1 MTAWSVHG
9 SSSHQAMSRRVKHME
24 LGLGNGRDLGNGSK
38 NHRTTES
45 LRLKKI
51 PKNTKPNP
59 CHQAN

>member
-1 MTAWSVHG
+1 
-9 SSSHQAMSRRVKHME
+9 MSRRVKHME
-24 LGLGNGRDLGNGSK
+24 LGLGNGRDLGNGSE

-45 LRLKKI
+45 LRLKKT